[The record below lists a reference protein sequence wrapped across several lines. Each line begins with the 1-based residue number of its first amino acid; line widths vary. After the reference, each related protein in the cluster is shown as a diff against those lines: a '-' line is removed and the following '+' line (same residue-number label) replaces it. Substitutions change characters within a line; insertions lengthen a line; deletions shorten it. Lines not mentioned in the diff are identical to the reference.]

1 MHLCH
6 TKVGESK
13 CNIQEV
19 KMGKKNNNKTVKWEK
34 SCKLNTVLNFVF
46 RILFA
51 T

>member
-19 KMGKKNNNKTVKWEK
+19 KMGKKKQQNSKWGK
-34 SCKLNTVLNFVF
+34 SRKLNTVLNFVF